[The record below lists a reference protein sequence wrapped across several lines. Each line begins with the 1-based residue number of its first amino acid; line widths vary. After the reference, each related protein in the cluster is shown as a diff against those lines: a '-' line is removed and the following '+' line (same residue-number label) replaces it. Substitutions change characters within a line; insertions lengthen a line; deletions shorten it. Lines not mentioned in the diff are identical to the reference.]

1 MMASWMPLFPIE
13 TVESSEVAFFVLGR
27 HATYTPDRHVF
38 PLKGDIPLPYKLVS
52 RRIYPHVTPTG
63 PADVPPFPPT
73 PLPQILPLLRRLLRE
88 PEAQELTVQLASSL
102 SERAVTRTIRAI
114 FNVKQPIYDGAAPPP
129 PAASAPVPS
138 RR

>member
-1 MMASWMPLFPIE
+1 MSPL
-13 TVESSEVAFFVLGR
+13 
-27 HATYTPDRHVF
+27 
-38 PLKGDIPLPYKLVS
+38 
-52 RRIYPHVTPTG
+52 
-63 PADVPPFPPT
+63 T

-114 FNVKQPIYDGAAPPP
+114 FNVKQPIYDGANSPP
-129 PAASAPVPS
+129 PAPAAGTPVPS